1 MEGEPQQRPPHISL
15 GHRPTLCAGFLFPL
29 APNKKDAQRFLRRLI
44 PYGGKE
50 SVKENRQGCLSR
62 SIRAGGIR
70 SVIKETL
77 PGRPTKKDAKK
88 ASFFVGASG
97 DTELFEKA
105 SNINGFQGG
114 RVANNLYISPF
125 RATVFKTA
133 ALFLYLNSSVVIR
146 VRKPLF
152 FPL

>member
-77 PGRPTKKDAKK
+77 PGRPTKKDAKRETLRK
-88 ASFFVGASG
+88 EVVSLFAFVSRQNDWFAEKSFY
-97 DTELFEKA
+97 D
-105 SNINGFQGG
+105 I
-114 RVANNLYISPF
+114 IIF
-125 RATVFKTA
+125 R
-133 ALFLYLNSSVVIR
+133 
-146 VRKPLF
+146 
-152 FPL
+152 

>member
-88 ASFFVGASG
+88 ASFFVVMPYQNRFPVFRKKNYLLLHRITIGA
-97 DTELFEKA
+97 
-105 SNINGFQGG
+105 
-114 RVANNLYISPF
+114 
-125 RATVFKTA
+125 
-133 ALFLYLNSSVVIR
+133 
-146 VRKPLF
+146 
-152 FPL
+152 

>member
-1 MEGEPQQRPPHISL
+1 VEGEPQQRPPHISL

-88 ASFFVGASG
+88 ASFFVVMPYQNRFPVFRKKNYLLLHRITIGAYAM
-97 DTELFEKA
+97 L
-105 SNINGFQGG
+105 
-114 RVANNLYISPF
+114 PF
-125 RATVFKTA
+125 RRATA
-133 ALFLYLNSSVVIR
+133 YNSLIA
-146 VRKPLF
+146 
-152 FPL
+152 